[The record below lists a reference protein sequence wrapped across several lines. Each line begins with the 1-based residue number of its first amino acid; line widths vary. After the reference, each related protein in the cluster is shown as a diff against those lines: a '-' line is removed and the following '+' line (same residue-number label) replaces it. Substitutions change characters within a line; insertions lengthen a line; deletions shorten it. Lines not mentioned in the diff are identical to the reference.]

1 MLVPAVQSEEVAQRL
16 ADHMVR
22 WRHSHSLSMEAAA
35 ARVGLALQQ
44 WDRWE
49 SGSTKNP
56 TLKSLM
62 RIAEAMET
70 DLPSLIADLYWPPVE
85 NEPQQEGSV

>member
-1 MLVPAVQSEEVAQRL
+1 MSPIHLEDVASRL
-16 ADHMVR
+16 ATHMVK
-22 WRHSHSLSMEAAA
+22 WRADQGLSKEKAAI
-35 ARVGLALQQ
+35 RVGLDLQQ

-49 SGSTKNP
+49 SGHTKNP

-70 DLPSLIADLYWPPVE
+70 DLPTLIADVYWPPE
-85 NEPQQEGSV
+85 AQE

>member
-1 MLVPAVQSEEVAQRL
+1 MSQIHLEDVASRL
-16 ADHMVR
+16 ATHMVT
-22 WRHSHSLSMEAAA
+22 WRADHGLSKEKAA
-35 ARVGLALQQ
+35 ARIGLDLQQ

-49 SGSTKNP
+49 SGHTKNP

-70 DLPSLIADLYWPPVE
+70 DLPTLIADIYWPPDE
-85 NEPQQEGSV
+85 HAPE

>member
-1 MLVPAVQSEEVAQRL
+1 MSQIHLEDVASRL
-16 ADHMVR
+16 ATHMVK
-22 WRHSHSLSMEAAA
+22 WRARRGLSKNDAAS
-35 ARVGLALQQ
+35 RIGLDLQQ

-49 SGSTKNP
+49 SGHTKNP

-70 DLPSLIADLYWPPVE
+70 DLPTLIADVYWPADDGE
-85 NEPQQEGSV
+85 NAPD